1 MRICELGSTGW
12 KSQKATEAHSRG
24 ALPAGQLETYTAGIQ
39 RLMRSA
45 ECRPGRWLITNDE
58 VAAHVAA
65 FPNRSAGVAAVDLAN
80 PMAAVRELVS
90 CPA

>member
-1 MRICELGSTGW
+1 
-12 KSQKATEAHSRG
+12 
-24 ALPAGQLETYTAGIQ
+24 
-39 RLMRSA
+39 MRSA